1 MQSAKTNFL
10 SCRPLPKLLRLRNIQ
25 KINTTIQAIILY
37 PMEDGH
43 WKILIWSNM
52 DMAVGTDM
60 DKDADMDTVK
70 PELSESLEARGG
82 PYV

>member
-1 MQSAKTNFL
+1 
-10 SCRPLPKLLRLRNIQ
+10 
-25 KINTTIQAIILY
+25 
-37 PMEDGH
+37 
-43 WKILIWSNM
+43 M

-82 PYV
+82 PYVWKIYNSKSVHKNLIIIFNYLNSTLIKNYHFCSLVNRESW